1 MENFEYLCPTKII
14 FGKNQENKIGKII
27 KEYNKKRVLIHYG
40 GGSVVRSGLL
50 DRVKTSLEN
59 EGIHYLEL
67 GGVQPNPRLS
77 LVKKGIN
84 LVRENNIDFILAVG
98 GGSVID
104 SSKAIGLGV
113 PYDGDVWD
121 IYEQKHTPTSSIPVG
136 VILTI
141 PAAGSEMSTSA
152 VITNEETLIKRGINT
167 NFNRPL
173 FSILNPELI
182 YTVPKYH
189 LAAGI
194 CDMFAHVV
202 ERYFSNTEHA
212 ELTANMCLAV
222 MKTIYECGRKF
233 INDTTNYDYA
243 SDIVWA
249 ASVAHNGILSTGRV
263 MDWAS
268 HNMEHALS
276 AHYDISHG
284 GGLAI
289 VIPHWMKYVYKHNLD
304 VFARYAIT
312 VFGVENK
319 GSKEDIALEG
329 INKTK
334 EFFEYLG
341 LPTKLSGYNIDD
353 SKLEIM
359 AKDVTIFG
367 PVGNLVKLNTE
378 DIVNIY
384 KSAL

>member
-14 FGKNQENKIGKII
+14 FGKNQENECGKIV
-27 KEYNKKRVLIHYG
+27 KQYGKKVLLHYG
-40 GGSVVRSGLL
+40 KGSVVRSGLL
-50 DRVKTSLEN
+50 DRVKASLEK
-59 EGIHYLEL
+59 EGIEYLEL

-77 LVKKGIN
+77 LVKEGIK

-121 IYEQKHTPTSSIPVG
+121 IYERKHVPCASVPVG

-167 NFNRPL
+167 DFNRPV

-212 ELTANMCLAV
+212 ELTTNMCLAV
-222 MKTIYECGRKF
+222 MKTIYECGTKF
-233 INDTTNYDYA
+233 INDITNYNYA
-243 SDIVWA
+243 ADIVWA
-249 ASVAHNGILSTGRV
+249 ASIAHNGILSTGRV

-289 VIPHWMKYVYKHNLD
+289 IIPHWMQYVYKHNLD
-304 VFARYAIT
+304 VFVRYATT
-312 VFGVENK
+312 VFGIENV
-319 GSKEDIALEG
+319 GNKEDIALKG
-329 INKTK
+329 IYKTK
-334 EFFEYLG
+334 EFFESLG
-341 LPTKLSGYNIDD
+341 LPTKLNAYNIDD

-367 PVGNLVKLNTE
+367 PVGNFVKLNKE
-378 DIVNIY
+378 DVTNIY